1 MDFLWSRREGGDA
14 IQELGF
20 RRERSV
26 SCIARLRGQQ
36 RIVDREVIRGP
47 PGQAFWVFLPWIQS
61 PLEGWQPPRL
71 ILILENSADVRFQAV
86 VSLFDKGMTMAQY
99 TPFLNI
105 YVVWHPAFSCS
116 EVSGVA
122 IAETLYREFC
132 RNPDLP
138 MSPAIGAPVYFRTS
152 RAEGL
157 APTPIDL
164 DGAEYN
170 VVAFLVDSSMVL
182 DEVYQKYAAQIAA
195 AMSDGRRHRVLSFLW
210 PDSGALRLG
219 NTQQIPL
226 SGDDNSMLATVRMK
240 LAAETCRLL
249 QNRPRMGPGST
260 LLSPEPPML
269 FISHAK
275 RDAEDK
281 AEEIKVLVEKTPIDT
296 FFDRVDIAAGFDFTS
311 EILENIK
318 RSTVL
323 AWQSDEYGSRPW
335 CNIELLT
342 AKEYLRPIVVVLGV
356 KSGEERSFP
365 YLGNVR
371 TIVAN
376 SDNSSEIIIAA
387 IREYLRK
394 LFTEGRFESLVAS
407 GMIPRTRFRLFRP
420 PEPIDGA
427 LLQRKARHVST
438 DPGKPDE
445 IAPSQAIYPDPPLG
459 TAEIKVLSR
468 LFPELDFVT
477 PTTIEGRSLNGLKVA
492 LSISECDDL
501 SDLGQSQAHLLSA
514 MIEIARHILTR
525 GGTIAYGGDLREKK
539 QYGFTR
545 QLLQLIYAYKDLN
558 RPPLERIWSFLAYHV
573 AAELPKKEEAKL
585 LELARFEKIL
595 PANIAA
601 GFHLNRDFKLVI
613 PDDSPDHRYVRARCL
628 TAMREAM
635 AATTDARIVIGGRVS
650 GHQGKY
656 PGILEEASLVLG
668 SKPLYLIGAFGGCAR
683 LLILA
688 LRDKHAPEALTPQ
701 YQTEHPRIAR
711 YQAADG
717 TARAQSVPFDEL
729 DRTYRDHIA
738 DPLLP
743 SEPIDYKGV
752 VNKFQKAKIEDLR
765 NGLDQD
771 ENNELFVTSDLDRIV
786 TLLVKGLE
794 IVATAKG

>member
-1 MDFLWSRREGGDA
+1 M
-14 IQELGF
+14 
-20 RRERSV
+20 
-26 SCIARLRGQQ
+26 
-36 RIVDREVIRGP
+36 IVY
-47 PGQAFWVFLPWIQS
+47 
-61 PLEGWQPPRL
+61 
-71 ILILENSADVRFQAV
+71 
-86 VSLFDKGMTMAQY
+86 K
-99 TPFLNI
+99 PFLNVYI
-105 YVVWHPAFSCS
+105 VWHPGFSRA
-116 EVSGVA
+116 EVSGMA
-122 IAETLYREFC
+122 IAESLYREFC
-132 RNPDLP
+132 RDPDRP
-138 MSPAIGAPVYFRTS
+138 MSPAIGVPIYFRTS

-157 APTPIDL
+157 PPTPVNL
-164 DGAEYN
+164 EEAQHN

-182 DEVYQKYAAQIAA
+182 DEAYQKYAAQIAA

-210 PDSGALRLG
+210 PDSGGTLKLG

-226 SGDDNSMLATVRMK
+226 SGDDAAVLATVRMK
-240 LAAETCRLL
+240 LAAETSRLL
-249 QNRPRMGPGST
+249 QNRPRMGPDAS
-260 LLSPEPPML
+260 LLSSEPPML

-281 AEEIKVLVEKTPIDT
+281 AEEIKALVEKTPIDT
-296 FFDRVDIAAGFDFTS
+296 FFDKVDIAAGFDFTS

-335 CNIELLT
+335 CNIELLA
-342 AKEYLRPIVVVLGV
+342 AKEYFRPIVVVLGV

-371 TIVAN
+371 TIVA
-376 SDNSSEIIIAA
+376 SPDNSSEIIIAA

-394 LFTEGRFESLVAS
+394 LYTEGRFESLVAS

-427 LLQRKARHVST
+427 LLQRKAHHVST
-438 DPGKPDE
+438 GSTDSGNPDE
-445 IAPSQAIYPDPPLG
+445 IGSSQALYPDPPLS
-459 TAEIKVLSR
+459 TTEIAVLSR

-477 PTTIEGRSLNGLKVA
+477 PTTIDSRSLNGLKVA
-492 LSISECDDL
+492 LSISESDDL

-558 RPPLERIWSFLAYHV
+558 RPPLERIWSFLAYHI
-573 AAELPKKEEAKL
+573 AAELPKNEEAKL
-585 LELARFEKIL
+585 LDLARFEKVL
-595 PANIAA
+595 PDDIAA
-601 GFHLNRDFKLVI
+601 RFDLKRDFKRGI
-613 PDDSPDHRYVRARCL
+613 PDDSPEHRYVRARCL

-635 AATTDARIVIGGRVS
+635 AGTTDARIVLGGRES

-668 SKPLYLIGAFGGCAR
+668 SKPLYLIGAFGGCTR

-688 LRDKHAPEALTPQ
+688 LRDKHNPEALTPQ
-701 YQTEHPRIAR
+701 YQAEHPRLAR

-717 TARAQSVPFDEL
+717 TPRTQSVLFDEL
-729 DRTYRDHIA
+729 DSTYRDHVA

-743 SEPIDYKGV
+743 SQPIDYKTLV
-752 VNKFQKAKIEDLR
+752 ETFQMADIKDLR

-786 TLLVKGLE
+786 TLLVKGL
-794 IVATAKG
+794 ATIAAAKGRPHMGRPVHAWRSSG

>member
-1 MDFLWSRREGGDA
+1 M
-14 IQELGF
+14 
-20 RRERSV
+20 
-26 SCIARLRGQQ
+26 
-36 RIVDREVIRGP
+36 P
-47 PGQAFWVFLPWIQS
+47 P
-61 PLEGWQPPRL
+61 
-71 ILILENSADVRFQAV
+71 
-86 VSLFDKGMTMAQY
+86 Y

-105 YVVWHPAFSCS
+105 YVVWHPAFSGA

-132 RNPDLP
+132 RDPDRP

-152 RAEGL
+152 QAEGL
-157 APTPIDL
+157 PPTPIDL

-182 DEVYQKYAAQIAA
+182 DKAYQKYSAQIVAG
-195 AMSDGRRHRVLSFLW
+195 MSDSRRNRVLSFLW
-210 PDSGALRLG
+210 PDSGALKLG

-226 SGDDNSMLATVRMK
+226 SGDDTSKLATIRMK

-249 QNRPRMGPGST
+249 QNRPRTGPDST

-281 AEEIKVLVEKTPIDT
+281 AEEIKALVEKTPIDT
-296 FFDRVDIAAGFDFTS
+296 FFDKVDIAAGFDFTS
-311 EILENIK
+311 EILENIR

-376 SDNSSEIIIAA
+376 PDNSSEIIIAA

-394 LFTEGRFESLVAS
+394 LYTEGRFESLTAS
-407 GMIPRTRFRLFRP
+407 GMIPRTRYRLFRP
-420 PEPIDGA
+420 PEPLDGA

-438 DPGKPDE
+438 GRTDHPGNPDE
-445 IAPSQAIYPDPPLG
+445 IVLSQALYPDPPLS
-459 TAEIKVLSR
+459 TTEIGVLSR

-477 PTTIEGRSLNGLKVA
+477 PTTIDSRSLNGLKVA
-492 LSISECDDL
+492 LSISESDDL

-514 MIEIARHILTR
+514 MIEIARHILTH

-573 AAELPKKEEAKL
+573 AAELPKNEEAKL
-585 LELARFEKIL
+585 LDLARFEKVL
-595 PANIAA
+595 PDNIAA
-601 GFHLNRDFKLVI
+601 VFNLKRDFKLVI
-613 PDDSPDHRYVRARCL
+613 PDDSPEHRYVRARCL

-635 AATTDARIVIGGRVS
+635 AGTTDARIVLGGRVS
-650 GHQGKY
+650 GHQGQY

-688 LRDKHAPEALTPQ
+688 LRDKHNPEALTPQ
-701 YQTEHPRIAR
+701 YQAEHPRIVR

-717 TARAQSVPFDEL
+717 TARAERVPFDEL
-729 DRTYRDHIA
+729 DSTYRDHIA

-743 SEPIDYKGV
+743 SQPIDYRGLV
-752 VNKFQKAKIEDLR
+752 EKFQNAKIEDLR

-786 TLLVKGLE
+786 TLLVKGLG
-794 IVATAKG
+794 IVATTKG

>member
-1 MDFLWSRREGGDA
+1 MG
-14 IQELGF
+14 
-20 RRERSV
+20 
-26 SCIARLRGQQ
+26 
-36 RIVDREVIRGP
+36 
-47 PGQAFWVFLPWIQS
+47 
-61 PLEGWQPPRL
+61 
-71 ILILENSADVRFQAV
+71 
-86 VSLFDKGMTMAQY
+86 QY

-105 YVVWHPAFSCS
+105 YVVWHPAFSRA

-132 RNPDLP
+132 RDPDRP

-182 DEVYQKYAAQIAA
+182 DEVYQEYAAQIAA
-195 AMSDGRRHRVLSFLW
+195 AMADSGRHRVLSFLW
-210 PDSGALRLG
+210 PDSGSLKLG

-226 SGDDNSMLATVRMK
+226 SGDDTSILATVRMK

-249 QNRPRMGPGST
+249 QNRPRTGPGST

-281 AEEIKVLVEKTPIDT
+281 AEEIKALVEKTPIDT
-296 FFDRVDIAAGFDFTS
+296 FFDKVDIAAGFDFTS

-335 CNIELLT
+335 CNIELLA

-376 SDNSSEIIIAA
+376 PDNSSEIIIAA

-394 LFTEGRFESLVAS
+394 LYTEGRFESLAAS

-427 LLQRKARHVST
+427 LLQRKANHVST
-438 DPGKPDE
+438 GSTDSGNPDE
-445 IAPSQAIYPDPPLG
+445 VVPSQALYPDPPLS
-459 TAEIKVLSR
+459 TTEISVLSR

-477 PTTIEGRSLNGLKVA
+477 PTTIDRRSLNGLKVA
-492 LSISECDDL
+492 LSISESDDL
-501 SDLGQSQAHLLSA
+501 SDFGQSQAHLLSA

-558 RPPLERIWSFLAYHV
+558 RPALERVWSFLAYHV
-573 AAELPKKEEAKL
+573 AAELPKNEEAKL
-585 LELARFEKIL
+585 LDLARFEKVL
-595 PANIAA
+595 PDNVAA
-601 GFHLNRDFKLVI
+601 RFDLKRDFRRII
-613 PDDSPDHRYVRARCL
+613 PDDSPEHRYVRARCL
-628 TAMREAM
+628 TSMREAM
-635 AATTDARIVIGGRVS
+635 VGTTDARIVLGGRVS

-656 PGILEEASLVLG
+656 PGILEEASLTLG
-668 SKPLYLIGAFGGCAR
+668 IKPLYLIGAFGGCAR

-688 LRDKHAPEALTPQ
+688 LRDKHNPEALTPQ
-701 YQTEHPRIAR
+701 YQAEHPRIAR
-711 YQAADG
+711 YQAADS
-717 TARAQSVPFDEL
+717 TARAERVPFEEL
-729 DRTYRDHIA
+729 DKAYRDHVA

-743 SEPIDYKGV
+743 SPPIDYKGLV
-752 VNKFQKAKIEDLR
+752 AKFQMAEIKDLR
-765 NGLDQD
+765 NGLDQND
-771 ENNELFVTSDLDRIV
+771 NNELFVTPDLDRIV
-786 TLLVKGLE
+786 TLLVKGLGT
-794 IVATAKG
+794 IAMARG